1 MVPPASDDP
10 TATAPRPGLRRHS
23 PAVTGAALV
32 LLTIGMAVATH
43 SVVRYEL
50 WIVVVYVVLAVALGF
65 WVVSGSSRTA
75 TQRRSPSPSGTG
87 GPRALLDL
95 ARTSPLRWTGTVL
108 SGVLVLVAVLQLT
121 VRPYTYLSPG
131 QGWLTR
137 SVYAA
142 AALVLAGGIAL
153 ATARRRPGPAL
164 SALALAAI
172 GYVVAAALLIH
183 WDPTPK
189 IDVWVTLQ
197 QAADGLLHGENMYAQ
212 NWSGSPGVQDAFT
225 YLPFTGLLLAPGR
238 WIAGDVRWA
247 LVVVTLLGV
256 IAVARLGRPGRRPTV
271 GPGGRADAQSA
282 GAPAPTAEPVPEE
295 PLTVRA
301 LVAIA
306 AAGLLLVM
314 PGTATQVEQ
323 AWTEPL
329 LMACLAGW
337 ALSVR
342 RRRMV
347 LAVVFLA
354 LGLASKQHLA
364 VLLPV
369 LAVWP
374 VFGWRRAI
382 ASAGLAGLFV
392 APWFLASPSDMLHDT
407 VTMLIS
413 FQPLVFADTLF
424 IAAINELNW
433 TPPFYLTGAAVLIT
447 LVTAIV
453 RVHRQQPDLANVLR
467 WAALVLLVANLVN
480 KQAFYN
486 QYWLVAAM
494 VLLSL
499 AASRSPQP
507 VPPEPAEAAETTPAT
522 ASIGRSAGSELP

>member
-1 MVPPASDDP
+1 MVPPAADP
-10 TATAPRPGLRRHS
+10 AVPASRPGLRRHS
-23 PAVTGAALV
+23 PAATGGTLA

-50 WIVVVYVVLAVALGF
+50 WIVAVYLVLTVALGF
-65 WVVSGSSRTA
+65 WVVSGSTRT
-75 TQRRSPSPSGTG
+75 TVRP
-87 GPRALLDL
+87 GPR
-95 ARTSPLRWTGTVL
+95 SWL
-108 SGVLVLVAVLQLT
+108 SGRIATLPESVRSASGLRSTGAALSAVLVLVAVIQLT
-121 VRPYTYLSPG
+121 VRPYTYLTPG
-131 QGWLTR
+131 QGWVTR
-137 SVYAA
+137 WIYAVS
-142 AALVLAGGIAL
+142 ALVLAGGIAA
-153 ATARRRPGPAL
+153 ATLRRRPGPAL
-164 SALALAAI
+164 VALGITAI
-172 GYVVAAALLIH
+172 GYVAAAALLIH

-212 NWSGSPGVQDAFT
+212 NWTGSPGVQDAFT

-247 LVVVTLLGV
+247 LTLVTLLGSL
-256 IAVARLGRPGRRPTV
+256 AVVLLGRPGTRRH
-271 GPGGRADAQSA
+271 GSDSA
-282 GAPAPTAEPVPEE
+282 AEKATAPTDRSNH

-301 LVAIA
+301 LVAIT

-337 ALSVR
+337 ALAVR
-342 RRRMV
+342 RRQMAPAV
-347 LAVVFLA
+347 LCLA

-382 ASAGLAGLFV
+382 ASAGLAGVFV
-392 APWFLASPSDMLHDT
+392 APWFIASPADMLHDT
-407 VTMLIS
+407 VTMLIN

-424 IAAINELNW
+424 IAAVNELDW

-447 LVTAIV
+447 LVTAV
-453 RVHRQQPDLANVLR
+453 LRVHRQQPDLANVLR

-486 QYWLVAAM
+486 QYWLVAAI
-494 VLLSL
+494 VVISL
-499 AASRSPQP
+499 AAGRYRHPSTAAAADESDSSNSVSSP
-507 VPPEPAEAAETTPAT
+507 A
-522 ASIGRSAGSELP
+522 